1 MILHIR
7 KRRSL
12 TQWERAIEEEVRRR
26 HIENRVELEELEQ
39 NIIEHGSVNAT
50 IISFR
55 PSSSGKRRRRNILG
69 IRIAIRH

>member
-12 TQWERAIEEEVRRR
+12 TPWERTIEEEVRRR

-39 NIIEHGSVNAT
+39 NIIEHGSASVT

-55 PSSSGKRRRRNILG
+55 PSSGGKRRRRNILG